1 MRIGL
6 ALEAGGVKGVAHI
19 ALLEK
24 LESIDI
30 EIVTGSSMGAVIGAL
45 FALSGDSKTVKK
57 KFFSTLKKYLPVFRD
72 KIRNTVV
79 QPVSKISCEGG
90 RNIPIFQRSF

>member
-45 FALSGDSKTVKK
+45 FALSGDSKTVKEK
-57 KFFSTLKKYLPVFRD
+57 LFSTLKRFLPVFRKKLKD
-72 KIRNTVV
+72 QEPRCSTL
-79 QPVSKISCEGG
+79 
-90 RNIPIFQRSF
+90 FQNPL